1 MDNGTHDSDDALV
14 IEALQGDERSASRL
28 YERYSDRV
36 LRIGYRIVLN
46 ENLAK
51 DVSQETW
58 IKIFRHL
65 SRYRPGSSF
74 GAWISSIAVR
84 TAIDVLR
91 KQRSTLKTD
100 PIDDLYP
107 LPAGCD
113 PPASQQLAEKEVEA
127 EVKRVLSGLL
137 DNQRAAFILRHFEG
151 ASLREIGTVLDC
163 SEGTVKAH
171 VYRAASVLRRHM
183 AKWLKTSVEK

>member
-1 MDNGTHDSDDALV
+1 MDNGTYDSDDALV

-36 LRIGYRIVLN
+36 FRIGYRIVLN

-58 IKIFRHL
+58 VKIFCHL

-100 PIDDLYP
+100 PIDDLYS

-137 DNQRAAFILRHFEG
+137 DNQRAAFILRHFEIRSG
-151 ASLREIGTVLDC
+151 EKNRKSRGR
-163 SEGTVKAH
+163 S
-171 VYRAASVLRRHM
+171 YRFKLAVSHSSGFYVRSTNRF
-183 AKWLKTSVEK
+183 